1 MLPAAALI
9 AVVIGAGGSIGLML
23 RAGHRQNSRILLL
36 LFAIWVLSPF
46 AALAAGYVVS
56 NRWSVL
62 TRATLYGVMLVLTVG
77 SLAIYG
83 AVAFGYST
91 AKVGFV
97 FLIAPLTSWL
107 LIATSI
113 PTAAFIS
120 GRLARR
126 SDGA

>member
-9 AVVIGAGGSIGLML
+9 AVLIGAGGSMGLML
-23 RAGHRQNSRILLL
+23 YAGHRQNSRILLL

-46 AALAAGYVVS
+46 AALAAGYVIS

-62 TRATLYGVMLVLTVG
+62 TRTTLYSLILVLTVG

-83 AVAFGYST
+83 VVAFGYST

-97 FLIAPLTSWL
+97 FLIVPLTSWL
-107 LIATSI
+107 LIATVVA
-113 PTAAFIS
+113 TAAFIS
-120 GRLARR
+120 SRLARR